1 MNVSNSRIRVLA
13 LKKAEQSDD
22 VIVRLVELDGKPAQ
36 NVRIAFAAP
45 ITAARE
51 VTGQEEPVGNAS
63 PAGGALVTSF
73 TPYQLHTFAVKLGP
87 SRAKA
92 APPQSQPVTLSYDQP
107 VATQPQG
114 PSQSGFDSQGH
125 SLPAEMLP
133 TDIAYNGIHFN
144 LAAAGDGKPNAVA
157 AKGQT
162 IQLPG
167 SSFNRVYVL
176 AASADGDQKASFR
189 AGDKAIDLT
198 IHNWGGYIGQW
209 DNRTWNKHEE
219 QIPPRAGAPAG

>member
-1 MNVSNSRIRVLA
+1 DWGHHEFSFGLAGHRGDWKQAQTDWQGYRLNQPLIAFESSKHPGALGKTLSLMNVSNSRIRVLA

-45 ITAARE
+45 ITSARE
-51 VTGQEEPVGNAS
+51 VTSQEEPVGNAS
-63 PAGGALVTSF
+63 PTGGALVASF

-92 APPQSQPVTLSYDQP
+92 APPQSQPVTLSYDLP
-107 VATQPQG
+107 VATQPQA

-125 SLPAEMLP
+125 SLPGEMLP
-133 TDIAYNGIHFN
+133 ADIAYNGIHFN

-167 SSFNRVYVL
+167 GS
-176 AASADGDQKASFR
+176 
-189 AGDKAIDLT
+189 
-198 IHNWGGYIGQW
+198 
-209 DNRTWNKHEE
+209 
-219 QIPPRAGAPAG
+219 